1 MSVHVLI
8 HVHEGHKTSR
18 VFQVIALKQDNLRQ
32 PQIRNSEALFFDV
45 IAVAKTAWNTSMTVA
60 LNSI

>member
-1 MSVHVLI
+1 M
-8 HVHEGHKTSR
+8 
-18 VFQVIALKQDNLRQ
+18 KQDNLRQ
-32 PQIRNSEALFFDV
+32 PQIRNGEALFFDV